1 MKFNADEMNGYFGEY
16 GGRYVDESL
25 VSTLED
31 IETFFKECINDDVF
45 WGEFYDLLKN
55 FVGRPTPLL
64 FAENTTK
71 ALGGANIYLKLE
83 CLANTGAHKINNAIG
98 QALLAKKMG
107 KTRIIAETG
116 AGQHG
121 VATACVCARLGLDC
135 EIYMGEIDIERQR
148 PNVFWMEMFGAKVV
162 PVTSGTRTLT
172 DAVDEAFKVWSTR
185 TKDTYYLIGSALGP
199 CPYPDMVREF
209 QSIIG
214 KETKKQFIEKN
225 KVLPDILIACV
236 GGGSN
241 SIGFF
246 SDFLDDTDVKLIG
259 VEAGGRGTKS
269 GDHAIRMTNAKG
281 TVGAIQGYKS
291 LFLQDSDGE
300 LLPTHSIS
308 AGLDYAGIGPQL
320 AYLGESGRV
329 EFTSARDEEVIDA
342 VKFLAKHEGIIPALE
357 SSHALAEAI
366 KLAPTLEKGT
376 NIIVNVS
383 GRGDKDI
390 FITARAI
397 DESKWFNFL
406 EEEIQRYKSDKSFA

>member
-1 MKFNADEMNGYFGEY
+1 MEFNLDKINGYFGEY

-25 VSTLED
+25 VSILED

-135 EIYMGEIDIERQR
+135 EIYMGETDIERQR
-148 PNVFWMEMFGAKVV
+148 PNVFWMEMFGARVV
-162 PVTSGTRTLT
+162 PVTSGTKTLT

-185 TKDTYYLIGSALGP
+185 TEDTYYLIGSALGP

-214 KETKKQFIEKN
+214 KETKKQFLEKN
-225 KVLPDILIACV
+225 EALPDILIACV

-246 SDFLDDTDVKLIG
+246 SDFLDDLDVKLVG
-259 VEAGGRGTKS
+259 VEAGGRGTNN
-269 GDHAIRMTNAKG
+269 GDHAIRMTGTKG

-291 LFLQDSDGE
+291 LFLQDSDGQ

-320 AYLGESGRV
+320 AYLGELGRV
-329 EFTSARDEEVIDA
+329 KFTSAKDEEVINA

-366 KLAPTLEKGT
+366 KLAPILEKGT

-397 DESKWFNFL
+397 DESKWFDFL
-406 EEEIQRYKSDKSFA
+406 EEEIQRYKSDK